1 MIHWRMI
8 TGVVST
14 EVHYE
19 ATPERGVRMRVDPI
33 CVDEWPS
40 FHWRVD
46 ISFAGHHLYHDEVA
60 VDLSSACV
68 SAENYTAHELDKMRR
83 N

>member
-1 MIHWRMI
+1 MMHWRMI

-14 EVHYE
+14 DVHYE
-19 ATPERGVRMRVDPI
+19 ATPERGVQMRVDPI
-33 CVDEWPS
+33 CVDEWPTFRWS
-40 FHWRVD
+40 VD
-46 ISFAGHHLYHDEVA
+46 ISFAGHQRHHDEIA

-68 SAENYTAHELDKMRR
+68 CAENYTAHELSQVRR